1 MEGLKAAIEFI
12 TELKE
17 SSMEPKVLEIN
28 GNTYCNKNLTR
39 YHYFPKADSLSVNTL
54 TSIVDYIK
62 HKLRKQIKE
71 IMDSPEFQKE
81 RQKELDK
88 HTAEAMNCFLLISV
102 DYLYRNY
109 HCKRKGVLK
118 YLEFVLHQMHFAQKD
133 EEYFQLMNEELE
145 REVGVNVLGTLKGE

>member
-1 MEGLKAAIEFI
+1 MQDLHVPGNRKYKGSRLFLYRDNRSQQRVFRGRMQCVSKGRCSVKAEDERI
-12 TELKE
+12 LWM
-17 SSMEPKVLEIN
+17 SW
-28 GNTYCNKNLTR
+28 
-39 YHYFPKADSLSVNTL
+39 AD
-54 TSIVDYIK
+54 
-62 HKLRKQIKE
+62 QE

>member
-1 MEGLKAAIEFI
+1 MSWADKQLK
-12 TELKE
+12 
-17 SSMEPKVLEIN
+17 
-28 GNTYCNKNLTR
+28 
-39 YHYFPKADSLSVNTL
+39 
-54 TSIVDYIK
+54 K

-81 RQKELDK
+81 RQKELDQ

-118 YLEFVLHQMHFAQKD
+118 YLEFVLRQMHFAQKD
-133 EEYFQLMNEELE
+133 EEYFRLMNEELE
-145 REVGVNVLGTLKGE
+145 KEVGVNVLGTLKGEKNENS

>member
-1 MEGLKAAIEFI
+1 MSWADKQLK
-12 TELKE
+12 K
-17 SSMEPKVLEIN
+17 
-28 GNTYCNKNLTR
+28 Y
-39 YHYFPKADSLSVNTL
+39 
-54 TSIVDYIK
+54 
-62 HKLRKQIKE
+62 KLRKQIKE

-118 YLEFVLHQMHFAQKD
+118 YLEFVLQKD

>member
-1 MEGLKAAIEFI
+1 MSWADKQLK
-12 TELKE
+12 
-17 SSMEPKVLEIN
+17 
-28 GNTYCNKNLTR
+28 
-39 YHYFPKADSLSVNTL
+39 
-54 TSIVDYIK
+54 K

-109 HCKRKGVLK
+109 HCKRKHRTAAEPRSSVLLRAAV
-118 YLEFVLHQMHFAQKD
+118 YLFS
-133 EEYFQLMNEELE
+133 
-145 REVGVNVLGTLKGE
+145 

>member
-1 MEGLKAAIEFI
+1 MSWADKQLK
-12 TELKE
+12 
-17 SSMEPKVLEIN
+17 
-28 GNTYCNKNLTR
+28 
-39 YHYFPKADSLSVNTL
+39 
-54 TSIVDYIK
+54 K

-133 EEYFQLMNEELE
+133 EEYFQLMNKELE
-145 REVGVNVLGTLKGE
+145 REVGVNVLGTLKGEKNENS

>member
-1 MEGLKAAIEFI
+1 MRWLLGDTIRSGYYKKLNVLAI
-12 TELKE
+12 
-17 SSMEPKVLEIN
+17 
-28 GNTYCNKNLTR
+28 
-39 YHYFPKADSLSVNTL
+39 
-54 TSIVDYIK
+54 
-62 HKLRKQIKE
+62 
-71 IMDSPEFQKE
+71 
-81 RQKELDK
+81 KELDK

-145 REVGVNVLGTLKGE
+145 KEVGVNVLGTLKGE

>member
-1 MEGLKAAIEFI
+1 M
-12 TELKE
+12 
-17 SSMEPKVLEIN
+17 SW
-28 GNTYCNKNLTR
+28 
-39 YHYFPKADSLSVNTL
+39 ADKQLR
-54 TSIVDYIK
+54 K

-118 YLEFVLHQMHFAQKD
+118 YLEFVLRQMHFAQKD

-145 REVGVNVLGTLKGE
+145 REVKRPAYQSVSVAEYLAKKYDITAEVDTGGQGHFD

>member
-1 MEGLKAAIEFI
+1 MSWADKQLK
-12 TELKE
+12 
-17 SSMEPKVLEIN
+17 
-28 GNTYCNKNLTR
+28 
-39 YHYFPKADSLSVNTL
+39 
-54 TSIVDYIK
+54 K

-109 HCKRKGVLK
+109 PCKRKGVLK

-133 EEYFQLMNEELE
+133 EEYFRLMNEELK
-145 REVGVNVLGTLKGE
+145 REVGVNVVWMLKGEKDNEIE

>member
-1 MEGLKAAIEFI
+1 MSWADKQLK
-12 TELKE
+12 
-17 SSMEPKVLEIN
+17 
-28 GNTYCNKNLTR
+28 
-39 YHYFPKADSLSVNTL
+39 
-54 TSIVDYIK
+54 K

-109 HCKRKGVLK
+109 HCKRKGVF
-118 YLEFVLHQMHFAQKD
+118 EISGICFTPDAFCTEGRRVFSAD
-133 EEYFQLMNEELE
+133 E
-145 REVGVNVLGTLKGE
+145 

>member
-1 MEGLKAAIEFI
+1 MSWADKQLK
-12 TELKE
+12 
-17 SSMEPKVLEIN
+17 
-28 GNTYCNKNLTR
+28 
-39 YHYFPKADSLSVNTL
+39 
-54 TSIVDYIK
+54 K

-71 IMDSPEFQKE
+71 IMDSPEFKKE

-145 REVGVNVLGTLKGE
+145 REVGVNVLGTLKGEKNENS

>member
-1 MEGLKAAIEFI
+1 MSWADKQLK
-12 TELKE
+12 
-17 SSMEPKVLEIN
+17 
-28 GNTYCNKNLTR
+28 
-39 YHYFPKADSLSVNTL
+39 
-54 TSIVDYIK
+54 K

-71 IMDSPEFQKE
+71 IMDSPEVQKE

-133 EEYFQLMNEELE
+133 EEYFQLMNKELE
-145 REVGVNVLGTLKGE
+145 REVGVNVLGNFVECPICGEKIRVTEYTEQMQKRSIK

>member
-1 MEGLKAAIEFI
+1 MSWADKQLK
-12 TELKE
+12 
-17 SSMEPKVLEIN
+17 
-28 GNTYCNKNLTR
+28 
-39 YHYFPKADSLSVNTL
+39 
-54 TSIVDYIK
+54 K

-145 REVGVNVLGTLKGE
+145 RFRRPAYQSVSVAEYLAKKYDITAEVDTGGQRHFD

>member
-1 MEGLKAAIEFI
+1 MSWADKQLK
-12 TELKE
+12 
-17 SSMEPKVLEIN
+17 
-28 GNTYCNKNLTR
+28 
-39 YHYFPKADSLSVNTL
+39 
-54 TSIVDYIK
+54 K

-109 HCKRKGVLK
+109 HCKRK
-118 YLEFVLHQMHFAQKD
+118 EF
-133 EEYFQLMNEELE
+133 
-145 REVGVNVLGTLKGE
+145 

>member
-1 MEGLKAAIEFI
+1 MSWADKQLK
-12 TELKE
+12 
-17 SSMEPKVLEIN
+17 
-28 GNTYCNKNLTR
+28 
-39 YHYFPKADSLSVNTL
+39 
-54 TSIVDYIK
+54 K

-71 IMDSPEFQKE
+71 IMDSPGVPKGTSEGTGQTHS
-81 RQKELDK
+81 RGNEL
-88 HTAEAMNCFLLISV
+88 FSLISV

-145 REVGVNVLGTLKGE
+145 REVGVNMLGTLKGEKNENS

>member
-1 MEGLKAAIEFI
+1 MSWADKQLK
-12 TELKE
+12 
-17 SSMEPKVLEIN
+17 
-28 GNTYCNKNLTR
+28 
-39 YHYFPKADSLSVNTL
+39 
-54 TSIVDYIK
+54 K
-62 HKLRKQIKE
+62 HKLLKQIKE

-88 HTAEAMNCFLLISV
+88 HTAGAMNCFLLISV

-145 REVGVNVLGTLKGE
+145 REVGVNVLGTLKGEQEDVYKSNKDRG